1 LVIVYIGKLIYST
14 KPCKL
19 LIITNN
25 ISTIINYIIY
35 YKPELKHMNLLK
47 KRILVILLV
56 MIVSVLMVSAQ
67 NNTIE
72 QNSSSHVK
80 IYFETKNVT
89 HIVAQDIA
97 AKSELIP
104 YGIKNSEELKIPSQ
118 VTKYDVV
125 TFDSKL
131 LNEQLKSGKRI
142 TISIGE
148 TNYLVELSRMNFE
161 DIDDGIDSYYG
172 ILPGMKNSEILFTTS
187 EKVLIGRITLENET
201 YWIIPVEPRYRI
213 EISPTPLH
221 IVYNSKDVTNTEF
234 TIDNGTVEKNPGI
247 PPVNPVE
254 DLSAINQIR
263 SSNLLQTPPSQTV
276 TVDILVVT
284 DTEFWNNT
292 AWMSVAQ
299 SIIAE
304 ANLRLSTSDIK
315 VMLRPLYDDSRRSQF
330 SSNPMK
336 TTDPLGLLKIVYPP
350 SDLDLYQS
358 DIALYLGGN
367 NADGGD
373 QGSSFGFNLNNP
385 DFCRYSWVQMVQDDI
400 FYTGTLHGQQVVSIH
415 EIGHLFEARHNNDS
429 GSPTYARAYT
439 WGWPLDKKTVMW
451 YDYSE
456 TASLTNFSSNDQSF
470 QGHLLG
476 DNNHDNSRRISET
489 RDIVAN
495 YAEGILIGKSKIGIF
510 RNGNWKLDY
519 QNDGLWDISY
529 NFGSTGDIPVIV
541 DWNGDGISDTA
552 YFRPSNGNWYVS
564 GYPVIHFGMNGD
576 KPVVGDWNGD
586 GINDIGVFRPSTGNW
601 ALDLNRDGNAESS
614 FHFGTTGDIPVV
626 GDWDENWHCDIGVF
640 RPSTGNWALD
650 TNKDGSVEFA
660 FHFGTTGDIPVVGDW
675 NGDGSSDAGVFRPS
689 VGNWYMNY
697 DKTGAVNKTFHFG
710 ITGDIPIV
718 GNWDNMDVSTTS
730 DVGVFRN
737 SSGYWYRDYSDN
749 GIVYATSPNP
759 LGTTG
764 DTPII
769 GKWI

>member
-1 LVIVYIGKLIYST
+1 
-14 KPCKL
+14 
-19 LIITNN
+19 
-25 ISTIINYIIY
+25 
-35 YKPELKHMNLLK
+35 MNLLK
-47 KRILVILLV
+47 KSILVILFV

-67 NNTIE
+67 NSTIE
-72 QNSSSHVK
+72 LNSSSHVK
-80 IYFETKNVT
+80 IYLETKIVT
-89 HIVAQDIA
+89 QIVAQDIT

-125 TFDSKL
+125 MFDSKL
-131 LNEQLKSGKRI
+131 LNEQLKSGKGI

-161 DIDDGIDSYYG
+161 DIDDGIDSYHG

-221 IVYNSKDVTNTEF
+221 IIYNSKDVTNTEF

-292 AWMSVAQ
+292 AWMPVAQ

-304 ANLRLSTSDIK
+304 ANLRLSTNDIK

-336 TTDPLGLLKIVYPP
+336 TTDPLGLLKIVYPT

-367 NADGGD
+367 DIPWPNENWEA
-373 QGSSFGFNLNNP
+373 QGLSWGFNLNRP
-385 DFCRYSWVQMVQDDI
+385 DLCRYSWVQMVQDLPN
-400 FYTGTLHGQQVVSIH
+400 YEATLHGQQVTSIH
-415 EIGHLFEARHNNDS
+415 EIGHLFEARHDDDS

-439 WGWPLDKKTVMW
+439 WGWPVDKKTVMW
-451 YDYSE
+451 HDYGGE
-456 TASLTNFSSNDQSF
+456 YASLTYFSSNDQSY

-476 DNNHDNSRRISET
+476 DTNHDNSRRISET

-495 YAEGILIGKSKIGIF
+495 YAEGILNGKSKIGIF
-510 RNGNWKLDY
+510 RDGNWKLDY
-519 QNDGLWDISY
+519 HNDGLPDVIY
-529 NFGSTGDIPVIV
+529 NFGYC
-541 DWNGDGISDTA
+541 W
-552 YFRPSNGNWYVS
+552 RHS
-564 GYPVIHFGMNGD
+564 G
-576 KPVVGDWNGD
+576 
-586 GINDIGVFRPSTGNW
+586 
-601 ALDLNRDGNAESS
+601 
-614 FHFGTTGDIPVV
+614 
-626 GDWDENWHCDIGVF
+626 HC
-640 RPSTGNWALD
+640 
-650 TNKDGSVEFA
+650 
-660 FHFGTTGDIPVVGDW
+660 
-675 NGDGSSDAGVFRPS
+675 
-689 VGNWYMNY
+689 
-697 DKTGAVNKTFHFG
+697 
-710 ITGDIPIV
+710 
-718 GNWDNMDVSTTS
+718 
-730 DVGVFRN
+730 
-737 SSGYWYRDYSDN
+737 
-749 GIVYATSPNP
+749 
-759 LGTTG
+759 
-764 DTPII
+764 
-769 GKWI
+769 